1 MARSKRKGPYCAE
14 YVIKKTQKAEK
25 EGSRKPIRIYSRS
38 STILPHFEG
47 RTYEVH
53 NGREFISVYILP
65 EMIGMKFGMFALT
78 RKFVAHGGDKKTK

>member
-14 YVIKKTQKAEK
+14 YVIKKTQRAEK
-25 EGSRKPIRIYSRS
+25 EGSRKPIRIYARG
-38 STILPHFEG
+38 STILPQFVN

-53 NGREFISVYILP
+53 NGKEFISVFVLP
-65 EMIGMKFGMFALT
+65 DMVGLKFGMFALT